1 MERDK
6 KECILSAACRA
17 FARFG
22 FKKTSVDQIAKDAGV
37 AKGTVYLAADT
48 KEDLFYQAVHRE
60 VRAYTAEIA
69 KLIDPRKP
77 ADQLLAEATLAGMK
91 YLEERPLVRD
101 LIFGNHQLILPEWA
115 DRLDELRALGRQNA
129 AEIVRLGVRQGVF
142 RDDLDVEELSS
153 ILEDMA
159 IATQVFH
166 NRGANKEE
174 RLRKRLITAF
184 DLLMNG
190 IRAGRHARSTD
201 GTTTDAAKAV
211 DAALPAKSEPRA

>member
-1 MERDK
+1 MEREK
-6 KECILSAACRA
+6 KECILSAATRL

-69 KLIDPRKP
+69 KLIDPRKA
-77 ADQLLAEATLAGMK
+77 ADVMLAETTLAGIQ

-101 LIFGNHQLILPEWA
+101 LIFGNHQILLPEWA
-115 DRLDELRALGRQNA
+115 DRLDELRAVGRTNC
-129 AEIVRLGVRQGVF
+129 AEIIRLGIRQGVF
-142 RDDLDVEELSS
+142 RPDLDVDELSML
-153 ILEDMA
+153 LEDMA

-166 NRGANKEE
+166 NRGANRTE
-174 RLRKRLITAF
+174 RLRKRLLTAF

-190 IRAGRHARSTD
+190 IRAA
-201 GTTTDAAKAV
+201 DAVKATSAEKSSETPV
-211 DAALPAKSEPRA
+211 AASKVEPPRA

>member
-1 MERDK
+1 
-6 KECILSAACRA
+6 ILSAATRL

-69 KLIDPRKP
+69 KLIDPRKA
-77 ADQLLAEATLAGMK
+77 ADQLLAEVTLAGMK
-91 YLEERPLVRD
+91 SLEERPLGRD

-115 DRLDELRALGRQNA
+115 DRLEELRTLGRQNA
-129 AEIVRLGVRQGVF
+129 AEIVRLGIRQGVF
-142 RDDLDVEELSS
+142 RDDLDTDELAT

-166 NRGANKEE
+166 NRRRNTQE
-174 RLRKRLITAF
+174 L
-184 DLLMNG
+184 
-190 IRAGRHARSTD
+190 
-201 GTTTDAAKAV
+201 
-211 DAALPAKSEPRA
+211 

>member
-1 MERDK
+1 MEREK
-6 KECILSAACRA
+6 KECILSAATQL

-69 KLIDPRKP
+69 KLIDPRKS
-77 ADQLLAEATLAGMK
+77 ADQLLAETTLAGLK

-115 DRLDELRALGRQNA
+115 DRLDELRALGRQNL
-129 AEIVRLGVRQGVF
+129 AEIIRLGMRQGVF
-142 RDDLDVEELSS
+142 RSDLDVDELAML
-153 ILEDMA
+153 LEDMA

-174 RLRKRLITAF
+174 RLRKRLVTAF

-190 IRAGRHARSTD
+190 LRAAEANRPAEAQRPAD
-201 GTTTDAAKAV
+201 KAPQASKV
-211 DAALPAKSEPRA
+211 ELPRA